1 MDNYN
6 IVSRDGGVVVLETA
20 NREEYTIEDLYRK
33 RKNLIIDIETQ
44 KYENR
49 KIIER
54 YNALTSELEII
65 ENIIIELG
73 GNLDEVEVIV

>member
-1 MDNYN
+1 MGEYN
-6 IVSRDGGVVVLETA
+6 ILSHDNDIIVLETA
-20 NREEYTIEDLYRK
+20 NREKYTMQDLYRK

-44 KYENR
+44 KYDNK

-54 YNALTSELEII
+54 YNQLLSELEKV
-65 ENIIIELG
+65 ENIITELG

>member
-1 MDNYN
+1 MGNYN

-65 ENIIIELG
+65 ENIIVELG

>member
-1 MDNYN
+1 MGNYN

-44 KYENR
+44 KYDNR
-49 KIIER
+49 KIIEK

>member
-54 YNALTSELEII
+54 YNALTSELETI

>member
-1 MDNYN
+1 MGNYN

-44 KYENR
+44 KYENK

-54 YNALTSELEII
+54 YNALTSELETI